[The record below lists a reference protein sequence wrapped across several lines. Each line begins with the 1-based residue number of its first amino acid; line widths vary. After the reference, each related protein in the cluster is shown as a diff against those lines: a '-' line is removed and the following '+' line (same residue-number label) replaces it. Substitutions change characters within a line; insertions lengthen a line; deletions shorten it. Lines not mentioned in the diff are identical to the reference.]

1 MRFSCRFHF
10 DIKIMKICVD
20 CLGDGGY
27 VWWRCCGGHVNS
39 VGEYG
44 VGDGLYPSAAYDG
57 NSPMIDMTHNLLSHG
72 LSHLDG
78 GGNCLASTGFLSS
91 DLISQGFLP
100 WCQNPTAHTI
110 AYNRFYCAWLDL
122 LKHGLRY

>member
-1 MRFSCRFHF
+1 MY
-10 DIKIMKICVD
+10 
-20 CLGDGGY
+20 GGG
-27 VWWRCCGGHVNS
+27 GGHGHVDG

-44 VGDGLYPSAAYDG
+44 GGGSEYVDDGGGDGLYPSAAYDG

-78 GGNCLASTGFLSS
+78 GGNCLASPEFLSP

-100 WCQNPTAHTI
+100 WCQNPTGLTI
-110 AYNRFYCAWLDL
+110 AHNRFYCAWLDL